1 MLLELSLCGID
12 YSDAMYKGFN
22 FILNNGDRSEVKCIN
37 QMKEYMIEFKNEEI
51 WMKRELTIPRQTLS
65 SHFTS

>member
-22 FILNNGDRSEVKCIN
+22 FILNNGDRSEVRCIN

-51 WMKRELTIPRQTLS
+51 WIRRVQMWYYASLQEYQL
-65 SHFTS
+65 

>member
-22 FILNNGDRSEVKCIN
+22 FILNNGDRSEVRCIN
-37 QMKEYMIEFKNEEI
+37 QMKEFMIEFKNEEI
-51 WMKRELTIPRQTLS
+51 WIRRVQMWYYASLQEYQL
-65 SHFTS
+65 

>member
-12 YSDAMYKGFN
+12 YSEAMYKGFN
-22 FILNNGDRSEVKCIN
+22 FILNNGDRSEVRCIN

-51 WMKRELTIPRQTLS
+51 WIRRVQMWYYASLQEYQL
-65 SHFTS
+65 